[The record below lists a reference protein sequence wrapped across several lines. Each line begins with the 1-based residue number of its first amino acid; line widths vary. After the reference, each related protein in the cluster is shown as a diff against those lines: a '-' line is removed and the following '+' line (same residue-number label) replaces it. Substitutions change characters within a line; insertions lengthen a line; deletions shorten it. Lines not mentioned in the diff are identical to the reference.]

1 MLKTRI
7 INKAQKTVSILQQ
20 KNLKIA
26 TAESCTGGLVSAY
39 FTAVS
44 GVSEVFEL
52 GVTSYSC
59 RIKNSVLNV
68 PSETLET
75 LGAISEETAKYMAEN
90 IRKKANSDIGVSV
103 TGVAGPDKSEGHE
116 VGLVYIAI
124 SSNNTTVVKKLNI
137 PPKSRDFVRQTAVAD
152 IFDLIINYVKEI
164 WDEPFKRKQ
173 RFSRIF

>member
-7 INKAQKTVSILQQ
+7 INKAQKTVSLLQQ
-20 KNLKIA
+20 RNLTIA

-44 GVSEVFEL
+44 GVSSVFEL

-59 RIKNSVLNV
+59 RIKNNVLNV

-90 IRKKANSDIGVSV
+90 IRTKANSDIGVSV
-103 TGVAGPDKSEGHE
+103 TGVAGPNKSEGHE
-116 VGLVYIAI
+116 MGLVYIGI
-124 SSNNTTVVKKLNI
+124 SSNKNTLVKKLNI
-137 PPKSRDFVRQTAVAD
+137 TPKSRDFVRQTAVSN
-152 IFDLIINYVKEI
+152 IFDLIINYVKEL
-164 WDEPFKRKQ
+164 
-173 RFSRIF
+173 